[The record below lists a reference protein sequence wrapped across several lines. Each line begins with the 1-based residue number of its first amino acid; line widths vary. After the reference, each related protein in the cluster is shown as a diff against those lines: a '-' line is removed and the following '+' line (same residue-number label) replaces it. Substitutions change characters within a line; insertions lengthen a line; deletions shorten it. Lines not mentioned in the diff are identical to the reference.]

1 MLLKFYGESIND
13 KHISQII
20 EVLNKDG
27 VIVIPTDTVYALAG
41 SVYSNKAAE
50 RIGRIKNTRIEK
62 AHFSF
67 LCHDLSNISEFTKP
81 FSTEVFR
88 LMKNS
93 LPGPFTFILNANSNV
108 PAIFKTNKKKTIGI
122 RVPDNQIALSI
133 LEALGHPLMVTSIHG
148 ADEEDEYITDPG
160 DINEKLEG
168 MVDLVIDGGA
178 FRYEPSTVIDC
189 TNDTPVVIREGK
201 GKVEDGN

>member
-1 MLLKFYGESIND
+1 MFLKFYGESINE
-13 KHISQII
+13 KHIAQII
-20 EVLNKDG
+20 GVLKGDG

-50 RIGRIKNTRIEK
+50 RIARIKNTRIEK

-108 PAIFKTNKKKTIGI
+108 PAIFKSNKKTIGI
-122 RVPDNQIALSI
+122 RVPDNHIALSI
-133 LEALGHPLMVTSIHG
+133 LEALGHPLMVASIHG
-148 ADEEDEYITDPG
+148 ADEDEEYITDPAE
-160 DINEKLEG
+160 INEQLEG
-168 MVDLVIDGGA
+168 MIDLVIDGGA

-189 TNDTPVVIREGK
+189 TSETPVIVREGK
-201 GKVEDGN
+201 GKLAEE

>member
-1 MLLKFYGESIND
+1 MLLKFYGQSIND
-13 KHISQII
+13 KHIAQII
-20 EVLNKDG
+20 DVLKNDG

-50 RIGRIKNTRIEK
+50 RIGRIKNTKIEK

-67 LCHDLSNISEFTKP
+67 LCQDLSNISEFTKP

-108 PAIFKTNKKKTIGI
+108 PTIFKTSKKKTIGI
-122 RVPDNQIALSI
+122 RVPDNPIALKI
-133 LEALGHPLMVTSIHG
+133 LQELGHPLMVTSIHG
-148 ADEEDEYITDPG
+148 DDEADEYITDAE
-160 DINEKLEG
+160 DINAQLEG

-189 TNDTPVVIREGK
+189 TNEVPVVVREGK
-201 GKVEDGN
+201 GQLPEE